1 MASIQWL
8 RGFYGARTKK
18 FQILVENSFD
28 MDSLQRSEE
37 TLFTLDAFEQNPPN
51 HIVGNAQ
58 ETASIRIGDSLQP

>member
-8 RGFYGARTKK
+8 QRFYGAKTKK

-28 MDSLQRSEE
+28 VDSLQRSEE
-37 TLFTLDAFEQNPPN
+37 TLFTLDAFEQNSPN

-58 ETASIRIGDSLQP
+58 ETASIRIGEGLQT

>member
-1 MASIQWL
+1 
-8 RGFYGARTKK
+8 
-18 FQILVENSFD
+18 

-37 TLFTLDAFEQNPPN
+37 TLLTLDAFEQNPPN